1 MKKIIS
7 ILAFTVLPT
16 IAYSQLPLVEYKPV
30 IVGKSNNNSS
40 NEHNRGNSNGY
51 FPNVPSYSTPNRSTA
66 QSYQTVGAYFFD
78 ASSQNFKRTKIK
90 INLGES
96 YSGETEIYV
105 RAVLD
110 RSLYR
115 ESWRDCNNRAVR
127 VNALLDKEIIVNNFE
142 WKVEHTTLGT
152 IYFKF
157 LSIWWINLKDKRL
170 WKFWKV

>member
-1 MKKIIS
+1 MSNLCKRIGFQILHLNKFSHFVII
-7 ILAFTVLPT
+7 
-16 IAYSQLPLVEYKPV
+16 
-30 IVGKSNNNSS
+30 KSVFPSCNNNSS
-40 NEHNRGNSNGY
+40 NEHNRSNNNGY
-51 FPNVPSYSTPNRSTA
+51 FPNVPSYSTPNRSTT

-142 WKVEHTTLGT
+142 WKVEHTTLVT
-152 IYFKF
+152 IYF
-157 LSIWWINLKDKRL
+157 NY
-170 WKFWKV
+170 

>member
-51 FPNVPSYSTPNRSTA
+51 FPNVPSYSTPNRSTT

-115 ESWRDCNNRAVR
+115 ESYISMCVYLSHSKYTIFPI
-127 VNALLDKEIIVNNFE
+127 LLI
-142 WKVEHTTLGT
+142 L
-152 IYFKF
+152 FKI
-157 LSIWWINLKDKRL
+157 LSESFSLNHYYR
-170 WKFWKV
+170 

>member
-16 IAYSQLPLVEYKPV
+16 VAYSQPPLVEYKPV
-30 IVGKSNNNSS
+30 IVGRSNGNNNSN
-40 NEHNRGNSNGY
+40 NEYKHSNSNGY
-51 FPNVPSYSTPNRSTA
+51 FPNVPSYSTPNRSTT

-78 ASSQNFKRTKIK
+78 ASSQTFKRTKIK
-90 INLGES
+90 INFGES

-110 RSLYR
+110 HSLYK

-127 VNALLDKEIIVNNFE
+127 VNALLDKEFIVNNFD
-142 WKVEHTTLGT
+142 WKVEHTILGT
-152 IYFKF
+152 VYF
-157 LSIWWINLKDKRL
+157 NY
-170 WKFWKV
+170 

>member
-16 IAYSQLPLVEYKPV
+16 VAYSQLPLVEYKPV

-40 NEHNRGNSNGY
+40 NEHNQGNSNGY
-51 FPNVPSYSTPNRSTA
+51 FPNVPSYSTPNRSTT
-66 QSYQTVGAYFFD
+66 QNYRTVGAYFFD
-78 ASSQNFKRTKIK
+78 TSSQNFKRTKIK
-90 INLGES
+90 INFGES

-142 WKVEHTTLGT
+142 WKVEHTALGT
-152 IYFKF
+152 IYF
-157 LSIWWINLKDKRL
+157 NY
-170 WKFWKV
+170 

>member
-51 FPNVPSYSTPNRSTA
+51 FPNTT

-110 RSLYR
+110 RYLYR

-152 IYFKF
+152 IYF
-157 LSIWWINLKDKRL
+157 NY
-170 WKFWKV
+170 